1 MSRNALETL
10 LGAVVLAVAVGFL
23 LFAHGRTSFQA
34 GGGYELSAR
43 FPSVGSLSVGAPV
56 RLSGISVGTVVAQ
69 SLDPETYEAVVRFS
83 IDREVRLPT
92 DSYASVGSDGL
103 LGDSFL
109 RLDPGSDDAYLAPG
123 DEVPNTEGASDF
135 FRLLLRL
142 FGNRDGEDQ

>member
-10 LGAVVLAVAVGFL
+10 LGAVVLAVAAGFL
-23 LFAHGRTSFQA
+23 VFAYERTSFQA

-69 SLDPETYEAVVRFS
+69 SLDPESYEAVVRFS
-83 IDREVRLPT
+83 VEPGVRLPT
-92 DSYASVGSDGL
+92 DSYASIGSDGL
-103 LGDSFL
+103 LGSSFL
-109 RLDPGSDDAYLAPG
+109 RLDPGSDDTYLAPG
-123 DEVPNTEGASDF
+123 EEIPNTEGASDF

-142 FGNRDGEDQ
+142 FGNRDGEER

>member
-10 LGAVVLAVAVGFL
+10 LGAVVLAVAAGFL
-23 LFAHGRTSFQA
+23 VFAYERTSFQA
-34 GGGYELSAR
+34 GGGYELTAR
-43 FPSVGSLSVGAPV
+43 FPSVGGLSVGAPV
-56 RLSGISVGTVVAQ
+56 RLSGISVGTVIAQ

-83 IDREVRLPT
+83 MDPEVRLPA

-109 RLDPGSDDAYLAPG
+109 RLDPGAEDAYLAPG
-123 DEVPNTEGASDF
+123 DEILNTEGASDF

-142 FGNRDGEDQ
+142 FGDRDGEGR